1 MYLATHTKPAMFSDE
16 TNSSATVAILLSP
29 CVSINFFFWTSFSFF
44 FRLFYLSS
52 QFLSFEPWIFCVT
65 FHLIFE
71 FLIFVY
77 FPMLWMLVI
86 VNKVKYMALHRWH
99 ASQITSSKI
108 LFTQSLFRVSNEI
121 SPILVSHF
129 LGNNLLR
136 ELLAVRPKKQAKR
149 KGVGK
154 KLERQLQSFFA
165 LYINSTKIAII
176 TFLKFLKLTV
186 KFLLMSNDITSFW
199 SKENYAKKNSAVEP
213 DFSFWIKI
221 FIKSYLL
228 QELETISIILSDISQ
243 NKVDSVTFVYTRNCK
258 IKSNLKY
265 IVRHC

>member
-16 TNSSATVAILLSP
+16 TSSSATVAILLSP

-65 FHLIFE
+65 FHLIFK

-121 SPILVSHF
+121 SPIFVSHF

-154 KLERQLQSFFA
+154 NLERQLQSFFA

-176 TFLKFLKLTV
+176 TFLKFLKLTI

-199 SKENYAKKNSAVEP
+199 SKENYAKKIVQLNQILVFES
-213 DFSFWIKI
+213 K
-221 FIKSYLL
+221 YLL
-228 QELETISIILSDISQ
+228 
-243 NKVDSVTFVYTRNCK
+243 KVTCYRS
-258 IKSNLKY
+258 
-265 IVRHC
+265 